1 MQLNSIPYAD
11 THRFS
16 PLVVDYLSSEKAL
29 QELYNFPPTLNG
41 LLSAAQERKFPA
53 SSRAVLC
60 EALRKQYTGVPIHD
74 EVSKNLIALAED
86 DCLTL
91 TTGHQLCLFTGPLY
105 VPFKIVNI
113 VRLAAKLTKERGKPV
128 VPVFWMA
135 TEDHDRPEI
144 DHAWINGTKVQWPG
158 EISGAVGPLQL
169 TGIDAVVDECVQLLG
184 QGPHTA
190 ELETLLRKCYR
201 PEHTLAQATR
211 LFVNGLFGHLGVV
224 CLDANDADLKRLFIP
239 AMQEELLNQV
249 AQRAVSYANEK
260 LAANYG
266 AQAHARE
273 INLFYL
279 SAGDRSRIE
288 RQGDIYQVLNN
299 GPSFTVD
306 ALLKELEQHPE
317 RFSPNV
323 VLRPIY
329 QETILPNIA
338 YVGGGGE
345 LAYWFQLKWVFQ
357 ALQVPMPVLFLRTSA
372 AFISEKHMRQWKEL
386 GLELIDLFKPHE
398 ELRET
403 VATALGDVD
412 TDLDPERAQLNAF
425 YDQLLKRAGDADNT
439 LKGAVEARRAS
450 ALFGLDRIGKG
461 LVRAA
466 KQNQAIPLD
475 RLARIQEAVF
485 PGGGLQERRD
495 NILPLLAMHGMSYID
510 TLLTQLDPLAHQFT
524 VIEE

>member
-1 MQLNSIPYAD
+1 MPVNHIRYAD
-11 THRFS
+11 TQRFS
-16 PLVVDYLSSEKAL
+16 PLVLDYLSKEKAL
-29 QELYNFPPTLNG
+29 DELYNFPPTLAG
-41 LLSAAQERKFPA
+41 LLTAARDRKFPA
-53 SSRAVLC
+53 INREVLC
-60 EALRKQYTGVPIHD
+60 EVLRKQYAGIPIH
-74 EVSKNLIALAED
+74 EKVSESLIALAQD

-105 VPFKIVNI
+105 VPFKILNS
-113 VRLAAKLTKERGKPV
+113 VRLAKKLSDERGKPV
-128 VPVFWMA
+128 IPVFWMA

-144 DHAWINGTKVQWPG
+144 DHAWINGVKVQWPG
-158 EISGAVGPLQL
+158 EISGAVGPLPL
-169 TGIDAVVDECVQLLG
+169 TGIDAVVDECIQLIG
-184 QGPHTA
+184 QGPHAA
-190 ELETLLRKCYR
+190 EIAALLRSSYR
-201 PEHTLAQATR
+201 PEYTLAQATR

-224 CLDANDADLKRLFIP
+224 CLDADDRDLKRLFIP

-260 LAANYG
+260 LAKNYG

-279 SAGDRSRIE
+279 RTGDRSRIE
-288 RQGDIYQVLNN
+288 RQGDRYQVLNN
-299 GPSFTVD
+299 GPSFSLD
-306 ALLKELEQHPE
+306 ELLNELEQHPE

-329 QETILPNIA
+329 QETILPNVA

-357 ALQVPMPVLFLRTSA
+357 ALQVPMPALFLRTSA
-372 AFISEKHMRQWKEL
+372 AFISEKHVRQWKEL
-386 GLELIDLFKPHE
+386 GLDVADLFKPQE
-398 ELRET
+398 ELREV
-403 VATALGDVD
+403 VAKSLGDLD
-412 TDLDPERAQLNAF
+412 TDLDPERELLNAF
-425 YDQLLKRAGDADNT
+425 YNDLLKRAEAADST

-495 NILPLLAMHGMSYID
+495 NILPLLAMHGMGYID
-510 TLLTQLDPLAHQFT
+510 VLLMQLDPLVHQFA